1 MPLIPSP
8 APVPLTVHLLHPANF
23 CCYNANNSC
32 RVHPASFSSYYFCR
46 GDPLM
51 FNWLGIE
58 TKMISFLR
66 GSLILEIHLFRGKI
80 YLRRL
85 GRRIVLSEDDFYW
98 PGKMIGDW

>member
-1 MPLIPSP
+1 
-8 APVPLTVHLLHPANF
+8 
-23 CCYNANNSC
+23 
-32 RVHPASFSSYYFCR
+32 
-46 GDPLM
+46 M

-98 PGKMIGDW
+98 PGKMIGDWKFTLPFLLDNLTAFEMCFVCPVLFIWGTKT

>member
-1 MPLIPSP
+1 
-8 APVPLTVHLLHPANF
+8 
-23 CCYNANNSC
+23 
-32 RVHPASFSSYYFCR
+32 
-46 GDPLM
+46 M